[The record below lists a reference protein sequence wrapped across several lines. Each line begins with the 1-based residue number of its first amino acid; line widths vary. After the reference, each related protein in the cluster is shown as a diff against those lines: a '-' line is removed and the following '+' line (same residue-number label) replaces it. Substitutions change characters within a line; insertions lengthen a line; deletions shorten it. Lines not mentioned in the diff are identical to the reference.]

1 MLTDG
6 RYAEIARSQH
16 HAEEREEKRMEFS
29 NRDYI
34 SEHGK
39 NPRGYGMWA
48 FATKRNPDESDI
60 FWFTGSL
67 TEAKKAAKEH
77 FKGAYIVYVL
87 A

>member
-1 MLTDG
+1 MT
-6 RYAEIARSQH
+6 
-16 HAEEREEKRMEFS
+16 FS

-34 SEHGK
+34 EEHGK

-48 FATKRNPDESDI
+48 FATKRSADVSDI

-67 TEAKKAAKEH
+67 TEAKKAAKAH
-77 FKGAYIVYVL
+77 FKGAHVVYVL